1 VKTLVRSLPFFL
13 LFTQNLFGQ
22 SPFLWEQQ
30 KDFSG
35 RPDHLRSVSTVGNM
49 AVTAGIASV
58 TGGLDL
64 AVANYSGAGAVR
76 WTDQLPLTSGYDMP
90 VFTATLGAVAFAAGY
105 SSVVPNNSDIF
116 VRAYN
121 SRTGN
126 VLWHDTL
133 DKGRDDFPQGL
144 AAGPFVV
151 VVVGQGGNTSV
162 APITALDALIR
173 AYDPLT
179 GRVLWE
185 DQVNKGDTIDDIAW
199 AVAIDFDQ
207 VFVAG
212 SSSDDTGGN
221 RKMIVRAYDSRTG
234 TLQWEVERAGFTP
247 TAITTRSGRVFVA
260 GYTNASKAFVTAFNT
275 TNGGL
280 VWEDTSTGGIFVDVK
295 IRDHRVVGVGRSSQG
310 SLIRAYHPPDG
321 RVAWEHITT
330 PPDDFTE
337 SLSAVALSDDV
348 AYVTG
353 FSAQDFDGVESR
365 EFVVR
370 AYDLSRGS
378 VLFDDRSHRSGGQGS
393 AGVAIALGATHV
405 YAVGF
410 ASDSGPSDFLIRAY
424 DRTAIEPRLRLLVL
438 VLGRIFGLNALL

>member
-1 VKTLVRSLPFFL
+1 VKTLVRFVSFFL
-13 LFTQNLFGQ
+13 LFTPNLFGQ

-35 RPDHLRSVSTVGNM
+35 GPDLLRSVSTVGNM
-49 AVTAGIASV
+49 AITAGNASV

-64 AVANYSGAGAVR
+64 GVLNFGGAGAVR
-76 WTDQLPLTSGYDMP
+76 WSDQVPLTTGISTG
-90 VFTATLGAVAFAAGY
+90 VFTATLGNIGFVAGY
-105 SSVVPNNSDIF
+105 NSVVPDDSDIF

-121 SRTGN
+121 TRTGN
-126 VLWHDTL
+126 VLWRDTL
-133 DKGRDDFPQGL
+133 NKGRDDFPQGL

-212 SSSDDTGGN
+212 SSGIGGN
-221 RKMIVRAYDSRTG
+221 RKMIVRAYHARTG
-234 TLQWEVERAGFTP
+234 TLQWEVERAGVFP

-260 GYTNASKAFVTAFNT
+260 GSTNDLHAFITGLNT
-275 TNGGL
+275 TNGGFI
-280 VWEDTSTGGIFVDVK
+280 WEDTSTPGIFVDVE
-295 IRDHRVVGVGRSSQG
+295 IRDHRVVGVGRSLQG
-310 SLIRAYHPPDG
+310 SLIRAYHPADG
-321 RVAWEHITT
+321 RVAWQHITT
-330 PPDDFTE
+330 PPEEVSE
-337 SLSAVALSDDV
+337 SLSAVALSDEV

-353 FSAQDFDGVESR
+353 VSGEEFGES

-370 AYDLSRGS
+370 AYDLFRGR
-378 VLFDDRSHRSGGQGS
+378 VLFDDRSHPSGGFLGS
-393 AGVAIALGATHV
+393 AGRDIAIGTTHV
-405 YAVGF
+405 YAVGWV
-410 ASDSGPSDFLIRAY
+410 SDSGSTDFLIRAY
-424 DRTAIEPRLRLLVL
+424 DRISIEPRLRLLVTI
-438 VLGRIFGLNALL
+438 LGRIFGLNALL

>member
-1 VKTLVRSLPFFL
+1 VKTLVRFVWFFL
-13 LFTQNLFGQ
+13 LFTPNLFGQ
-22 SPFLWEQQ
+22 SPFLWERQR
-30 KDFSG
+30 DFSG
-35 RPDHLRSVSTVGNM
+35 RPDRLQSVSAVGNM
-49 AVTAGIASV
+49 AVTAGNASV

-64 AVANYSGAGAVR
+64 AVVNYSGAGAVR
-76 WTDQLPLTSGYDMP
+76 WTDQLPLTSGYDNP
-90 VFTATLGAVAFAAGY
+90 VFTASLGAIAFAAGY

-116 VRAYN
+116 LRAYN

-126 VLWHDTL
+126 VLWHDTF

-144 AAGPFVV
+144 GAGPFVV

-212 SSSDDTGGN
+212 TSTDDTGK
-221 RKMIVRAYDSRTG
+221 RKMLVRAYHARTG
-234 TLQWEVERAGFTP
+234 ALQWEVERAGVSP
-247 TAITTRSGRVFVA
+247 TAITTKSGRVFVA
-260 GYTNASKAFVTAFNT
+260 GSTGALNAFMGAFNT
-275 TNGGL
+275 ANGGL
-280 VWEDTSTGGIFVDVK
+280 VWEDTSAPGIFVDVA
-295 IRDHRVVGVGRSSQG
+295 IRDHRLVGVGRSGEG
-310 SLIRAYHPPDG
+310 SLIRAYHPANG
-321 RVAWEHITT
+321 KVAWQDVTK
-330 PPDDFTE
+330 PPEEVLE
-337 SLSAVALSDDV
+337 SLSAVALSDEV

-353 FSAQDFDGVESR
+353 VSSEDFGES

-370 AYDLSRGS
+370 AYDLSGGQ
-378 VLFDDRSHRSGGQGS
+378 VLFDDRSHRSGGTGA
-393 AGVAIALGATHV
+393 AGTAIALGATHV
-405 YAVGF
+405 YAVGW
-410 ASDSGPSDFLIRAY
+410 ASDGGPSDFLIRAY

-438 VLGRIFGLNALL
+438 ILGRIFGLNALL

>member
-1 VKTLVRSLPFFL
+1 VKTLVRFVSFFL
-13 LFTQNLFGQ
+13 LFTPNLFGQ

-35 RPDHLRSVSTVGNM
+35 GPDLLRSVSTVGNM
-49 AVTAGIASV
+49 AITAGNASV

-64 AVANYSGAGAVR
+64 GVLNYGGAGAVR
-76 WTDQLPLTSGYDMP
+76 WSDQVPLTTGISTG
-90 VFTATLGAVAFAAGY
+90 VFTATLGNIGFVAGY
-105 SSVVPNNSDIF
+105 NSVVPDNSDIF

-133 DKGRDDFPQGL
+133 NKGRDDFPQGL

-185 DQVNKGDTIDDIAW
+185 DQVSKGDTIDDVAW

-207 VFVAG
+207 IFVAG
-212 SSSDDTGGN
+212 SSGIGGN
-221 RKMIVRAYDSRTG
+221 RKMIVRAYHARTG
-234 TLQWEVERAGFTP
+234 TLQWEVERAGVTP

-260 GYTNASKAFVTAFNT
+260 GSTSAANAFLAAFNT
-275 TNGGL
+275 TNGHQI
-280 VWEDTSTGGIFVDVK
+280 WEDTSTPGIFVDAE
-295 IRDHRVVGVGRSSQG
+295 IRDHRVVGVGRSLQG
-310 SLIRAYHPPDG
+310 SLIRAYHPADG
-321 RVAWEHITT
+321 RVAWQHITT
-330 PPDDFTE
+330 PPEEVSE
-337 SLSAVALSDDV
+337 SFSAVALSDEV

-353 FSAQDFDGVESR
+353 VSGEEFGES

-370 AYDLSRGS
+370 AYDLFRGR
-378 VLFDDRSHRSGGQGS
+378 VLFDDRSHRSGGLFGS
-393 AGVAIALGATHV
+393 AGFDIAIGATHV
-405 YAVGF
+405 YAVGR
-410 ASDSGPSDFLIRAY
+410 ASDSGSSDFLIRAY
-424 DRTAIEPRLRLLVL
+424 DRISIEPRLRLLVTI
-438 VLGRIFGLNALL
+438 LGRIFGLNALL

>member
-1 VKTLVRSLPFFL
+1 MKTLVRFAFFL
-13 LFTQNLFGQ
+13 VFIPNLFGQ
-22 SPFLWEQQ
+22 SPFLWERQ
-30 KDFSG
+30 KDFSEG
-35 RPDHLRSVSTVGNM
+35 SDLLRSVSTVGNM
-49 AVTAGIASV
+49 AITAGNASV

-64 AVANYSGAGAVR
+64 AVLNYGGAGALR
-76 WTDQLPLTSGYDMP
+76 WTDQAPLTTGFNTR
-90 VFTATLGAVAFAAGY
+90 VFTATLGAIAFAAGY
-105 SSVVPNNSDIF
+105 NSVVPNNSDIF
-116 VRAYN
+116 TRAYN
-121 SRTGN
+121 TRTGN

-144 AAGPFVV
+144 AAGPFVA

-212 SSSDDTGGN
+212 SSSDAGGGN
-221 RKMIVRAYDSRTG
+221 RKMLVRAYHARTG
-234 TLQWEVERAGFTP
+234 TLQWEVERAGVTP

-260 GYTNASKAFVTAFNT
+260 GSTNDLHAFMTALNT

-280 VWEDTSTGGIFVDVK
+280 VWEDTSTVGIFVDAK
-295 IRDHRVVGVGRSSQG
+295 IRNHRVVGVGRSLQG
-310 SLIRAYHPPDG
+310 SLIRAYHPADG
-321 RVAWEHITT
+321 TAAWQHITT
-330 PPDDFTE
+330 PPAGFSE
-337 SLSAVALSDDV
+337 LFSAVALGDEA

-353 FSAQDFDGVESR
+353 FSGQDFGPS

-370 AYDLSRGS
+370 AYELSSGT
-378 VLFDDRSHRSGGQGS
+378 VLFDDRSHRSGGLGS
-393 AGVAIALGATHV
+393 AGFDIAIGATHV
-405 YAVGF
+405 YAVGR
-410 ASDSGPSDFLIRAY
+410 ASDSGSSDFLIRAY
-424 DRTAIEPRLRLLVL
+424 DRTAVEPKLRSLVL
-438 VLGRIFGLNALL
+438 ILGRLFGLNALL

>member
-1 VKTLVRSLPFFL
+1 MAIAA
-13 LFTQNLFGQ
+13 
-22 SPFLWEQQ
+22 
-30 KDFSG
+30 
-35 RPDHLRSVSTVGNM
+35 GN
-49 AVTAGIASV
+49 ASV

-64 AVANYSGAGAVR
+64 AVLNYGGAGALR
-76 WTDQLPLTSGYDMP
+76 WTDQAPLTTGFDTR
-90 VFTATLGAVAFAAGY
+90 VFTATLGDIGFAAAY
-105 SSVVPNNSDIF
+105 NSVVPDNSDIF
-116 VRAYN
+116 TRAYN
-121 SRTGN
+121 TRTGN

-212 SSSDDTGGN
+212 SSSDAAGGN
-221 RKMIVRAYDSRTG
+221 RKMLVRAYHARTG
-234 TLQWEVERAGFTP
+234 TLQWEVERAGVTP

-260 GYTNASKAFVTAFNT
+260 GSTNDLHAYITALNT

-280 VWEDTSTGGIFVDVK
+280 VWEDTSTPGVFVDVE
-295 IRDHRVVGVGRSSQG
+295 IRDHRVVGVGRSLQG
-310 SLIRAYHPPDG
+310 SLIRAYHPADG
-321 RVAWEHITT
+321 TAAWQHITA
-330 PPDDFTE
+330 PPAGFSE
-337 SLSAVALSDDV
+337 FFSAVALSDEA

-353 FSAQDFDGVESR
+353 FSGQDSGQS

-370 AYDLSRGS
+370 AYEISRGR
-378 VLFDDRSHRSGGQGS
+378 VLFDDRSHSSGGSGS
-393 AGVAIALGATHV
+393 AGFDIAIGATHV
-405 YAVGF
+405 YAVGRT
-410 ASDSGPSDFLIRAY
+410 SDGGSSDFLIRAY
-424 DRTAIEPRLRLLVL
+424 DRIAVEPRLRLLL
-438 VLGRIFGLNALL
+438 FILGRIFLL

>member
-1 VKTLVRSLPFFL
+1 VKILVRFALFL
-13 LFTQNLFGQ
+13 LFTPHLFGQ
-22 SPFLWEQQ
+22 SPFLWERQ

-35 RPDHLRSVSTVGNM
+35 GPDLLRSVSTVGNM
-49 AVTAGIASV
+49 AITAGNASV

-64 AVANYSGAGAVR
+64 AVLNYGGAGALR
-76 WTDQLPLTSGYDMP
+76 WTDQAPLTTGFNTR
-90 VFTATLGAVAFAAGY
+90 VFTATLGDIAFAAAY
-105 SSVVPNNSDIF
+105 NSVVPDNSDIF
-116 VRAYN
+116 TRAYN
-121 SRTGN
+121 TRTGK
-126 VLWHDTL
+126 VIWDDTTN
-133 DKGRDDFPQGL
+133 KGRDDFPQGL

-212 SSSDDTGGN
+212 SSGIGGN
-221 RKMIVRAYDSRTG
+221 RKMIVRAYHARTG
-234 TLQWEVERAGFTP
+234 TLQWEVERAGASP

-260 GYTNASKAFVTAFNT
+260 GSTNDLHAFITGLNT
-275 TNGGL
+275 TNGGV
-280 VWEDTSTGGIFVDVK
+280 VWEDTSTPGIFVDVE
-295 IRDHRVVGVGRSSQG
+295 IRDHRVVGVGRSLQG
-310 SLIRAYHPPDG
+310 SLIRAYHPADG

-330 PPDDFTE
+330 PPEEVSE
-337 SLSAVALSDDV
+337 SLSAVALSDEV

-353 FSAQDFDGVESR
+353 VSGEDLGES

-370 AYDLSRGS
+370 AYDLLRGR
-378 VLFDDRSHRSGGQGS
+378 VLFDDRSHRSGGLFGS
-393 AGVAIALGATHV
+393 AGFDIAIGATHV
-405 YAVGF
+405 YAVGR
-410 ASDSGPSDFLIRAY
+410 ASDSGSSDFLIRAY
-424 DRTAIEPRLRLLVL
+424 DRTAVEPKLRLLIFI
-438 VLGRIFGLNALL
+438 LGRIFGLNALL